1 MSVYDKIAIRILI
14 TIIIVT
20 GLVSSVYAQD
30 ISSEGIT
37 TITEELD
44 GEFIYEKMRKIYEI
58 SDSGLEK
65 GYSVVLNEKDAFR
78 ININKRNY
86 YIMVWNIT
94 DDDRV
99 RMIFPGKRQLVF
111 GIDGVIL
118 VDINQN
124 GILDVELE
132 LKAIVESY
140 ENAKTVASVEF
151 KNETATIK
159 DVKQIPNKKAEIY
172 IKKFIKKELISEGD
186 YFELFDVTVRL
197 AKEEIYTSRDLS
209 AFITFEN
216 FGEGISEIDIVYSII
231 NLDGTEVYRGIDSK
245 VVQTEYSVIKNFN
258 FLRLPIGKYI
268 LRTEIFYGQNQ
279 TGDSEQDFEIV
290 ETPFTTL

>member
-231 NLDGTEVYRGIDSK
+231 NLDGTEVYRTDYIRKRWKEGATRREIANEISA
-245 VVQTEYSVIKNFN
+245 EYTAVHN
-258 FLRLPIGKYI
+258 
-268 LRTEIFYGQNQ
+268 
-279 TGDSEQDFEIV
+279 
-290 ETPFTTL
+290 TLFRKKKK